1 MVEFLLIAAAIWYV
15 GRIGYKKGYDT
26 AMSEVHTARIDAA
39 LASLEGIEA
48 ELGMKARTTVADLEE
63 ARARIH
69 EVT

>member
-26 AMSEVHTARIDAA
+26 AMSEVQTKRLESA
-39 LASLEGIEA
+39 LASLEGIET
-48 ELGMKARTTVADLEE
+48 ELGLKPTSTVADLEE